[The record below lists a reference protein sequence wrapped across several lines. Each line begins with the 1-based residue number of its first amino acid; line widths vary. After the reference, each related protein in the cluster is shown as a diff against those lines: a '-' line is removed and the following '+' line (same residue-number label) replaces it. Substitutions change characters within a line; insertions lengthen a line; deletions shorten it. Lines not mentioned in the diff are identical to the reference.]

1 MKTKTFS
8 LLIASLMLLFV
19 VTSCS
24 KKSAEVDTS
33 CKISGT
39 VIENETGDPVY
50 NATVTLSP
58 SYNST
63 YTGSDGRFEYIGLDE
78 SQYTITVQK
87 SGYQTNRKIV
97 TTRAGETI
105 NIVIPLIVLP

>member
-1 MKTKTFS
+1 
-8 LLIASLMLLFV
+8 MLLLV

-24 KKSAEVDTS
+24 KKNTEVDTT

-58 SYNST
+58 SYGNT
-63 YTGSDGRFEYIGLDE
+63 FTGSDGRFEFIGLE
-78 SQYTITVQK
+78 EKQYTVTVQK
-87 SGYQTNRKIV
+87 SGYITNRKIV
-97 TTRAGETI
+97 TTKAGETV
-105 NIVIPLIVLP
+105 NIAITLDKQP